1 MVADILKSGLACT
14 RFAVLPAEAGPWP
27 PATSILITE
36 LGYGGHWPL
45 TRNPDYVAQDMRAG
59 LLHFLERAVA
69 RGVPAPVE
77 FTEDVDCIRAVLR
90 IQVDSAKT
98 IELRAMEATR
108 EAAASDLRQQLNA
121 VIAKCIA
128 TRDAL

>member
-1 MVADILKSGLACT
+1 MATGHIHTDHGT
-14 RFAVLPAEAGPWP
+14 RVR
-27 PATSILITE
+27 
-36 LGYGGHWPL
+36 WPL
-45 TRNPDYVAQDMRAG
+45 TRNPDYVAQDMRVG

-90 IQVDSAKT
+90 IKVDSAQT
-98 IELRAMEATR
+98 IEMRACEATR
-108 EAAASDLRQQLNA
+108 EVAASDLRQQLTA
-121 VIAKCIA
+121 IIAKCTA